1 VLDSLFKNWPLAV
14 AITITLIGIA
24 VGVGLWLGGRKKPL
38 IITTYV
44 LPDRPPQENVV
55 IESFLP
61 RITPDLAHVDFVPVE
76 NIPGPGGDLFNRG
89 ITLMKQGK
97 YISAGKFFERALK
110 LGLTATYV
118 CGALAF
124 LGRIALE
131 RGDLQEAVELFLKC
145 LASPRLTAEAAFSA
159 AGYLQRIYQCANMAR
174 EAEIAGDISSRANI
188 GKLSLNRRVLADI
201 ESYWQRERQ
210 RHRPSVLGRGLRW
223 MLGESS
229 R

>member
-1 VLDSLFKNWPLAV
+1 MLNSLFSNWPLAAAFALILMSV
-14 AITITLIGIA
+14 AAGI
-24 VGVGLWLGGRKKPL
+24 GLWLGKRRKPL
-38 IITTYV
+38 VITVYV
-44 LPDRPPQENVV
+44 PPERPPVDNLV
-55 IESFLP
+55 IETFLP
-61 RITPDLAHVDFVPVE
+61 RIAQELAHVEFIPVE
-76 NIPGPGGDLFNRG
+76 NQPGPGGDLFSKG
-89 ITLMKQGK
+89 INLMKQGK
-97 YISAGKFFERALK
+97 YLNAGKFFERSLK

-145 LASPRLTAEAAFSA
+145 LSSPCLTAEAAFSA
-159 AGYLQRIYQCANMAR
+159 AGYLQRIYECAGMKP
-174 EAEIAGDISSRANI
+174 EAEIAGNISTRANV

-210 RHRPSVLGRGLRW
+210 RHHPSLFSRGLRW
-223 MLGESS
+223 ILGETS